1 MPVVSVCPYCNR
13 GRVRAADDAIG
24 TTAKC
29 PSCGSEFTVIPS
41 DEEAVVAAGS
51 LSPSSSSSVP
61 SVYAEEAPPR
71 RPVATPH
78 TPPKSPT
85 PTLPLASETLPD
97 ATPAVPSTNDAKRPV
112 ADPDEL
118 PDPARLP
125 GLAAAAIALAG
136 LVAWMIPDFGR
147 LVWLVLAVAAAVIGG
162 LSLLTADRKRLF
174 AWIGL
179 GAAGGSLLVCLA
191 LPSLL
196 GEGWWPARGYNVD
209 EAVAI
214 GEDGEQRDGK
224 KEIDA
229 TKADWFKGGVRVRV
243 VDIRREAVSIT
254 IPASGGKKAT
264 RKSIPDVWQITVEV
278 TNDGGGKPPVFAGW
292 TETAPAVLRTATN
305 AIVPPKAFEAPP
317 QGGPPAK
324 PQMITTGTTVQQTL
338 YFDPPPADAGGNGSL
353 ELPVSAFGGTGDPVR
368 FMVPL
373 KPYTRRIGG
382 GGGVK

>member
-61 SVYAEEAPPR
+61 SVYAEDAPPR

-85 PTLPLASETLPD
+85 PTLPLAAETLPD
-97 ATPAVPSTNDAKRPV
+97 ATPAVPSTSNAKRPV

-125 GLAAAAIALAG
+125 GLIAAAIALAG

-147 LVWLVLAVAAAVIGG
+147 LVWLVLAVVAAVVGG
-162 LSLLTADRKRLF
+162 LSLLAADRKKLF

-179 GAAGGSLLVCLA
+179 GTAGGSLLVCLA

-196 GEGWWPARGYNVD
+196 GEGWWPTRGYNPD

-214 GEDGEQRDGK
+214 GDDGEQRDGR

-229 TKADWFKGGVRVRV
+229 TKADWFKDGVRVRV
-243 VDIRREAVSIT
+243 VEVRREAVSIS

-264 RKSIPDVWQITVEV
+264 RKSVPDVWQITVEV
-278 TNDGGGKPPVFAGW
+278 SNDGGGKPPTFTGW
-292 TETAPAVLRTATN
+292 AEATPAVVRTAANVTLK
-305 AIVPPKAFEAPP
+305 PKAFDTPP
-317 QGGPPAK
+317 TGGPPTK
-324 PQMITTGTTVQQTL
+324 PQLLPSGVSTRQTL
-338 YFDPPPADAGGNGSL
+338 YFDPPPPDAGGSGSL
-353 ELPVSAFGGTGDPVR
+353 ELPVSAFGGSGDPVR
-368 FMVPL
+368 FMVPF
-373 KPYTRRIGG
+373 KPFTRPSTGG
-382 GGGVK
+382 